1 MKEKFLKDLEKK
13 LSVLS
18 NEEIKD
24 IINEYSDIIDE
35 KIKHGKTEEEAIKEF
50 GDLKELTKEILK
62 AYKINPDYNK
72 NEFSEKTN
80 DFIKNSEDLIKKGA
94 QKLSDVTEDVVDS
107 FKNNGSNFDTA
118 SVFEIIIKV
127 LIVLV
132 ALALLRIPFYIIGE
146 FGEGIF
152 NLGGFP
158 FNNLF
163 GILWKILIGI
173 VYIIICVL
181 LIMTIVNKY
190 TNKNYDDSIK
200 KEKTKEVVK
209 KNNITKNE
217 NINKSVKKDDTFS
230 NFLVVLIKILFVI
243 LILVPLWCME
253 IGFIITICVIIY
265 LIVKGIEVYGILIL
279 LLGILGMIGYF
290 ADMIWRLLFNKGK
303 IYIFPVLI
311 NIVLIVV
318 GGLLTFDYIT
328 GLNYINKVPNNYQE
342 INKSYI
348 VTIDEQT
355 YIEDYIDKYIDNTLE
370 DNKLRFEITYYSD
383 MYDISEPVIV
393 ENIDEDTILSIKKF
407 KNQEFRFDNK
417 YFKEAID
424 NLKNKE
430 IYNYSLLDHI
440 SIKVYSNEATFE
452 LYR

>member
-1 MKEKFLKDLEKK
+1 
-13 LSVLS
+13 
-18 NEEIKD
+18 
-24 IINEYSDIIDE
+24 
-35 KIKHGKTEEEAIKEF
+35 
-50 GDLKELTKEILK
+50 
-62 AYKINPDYNK
+62 
-72 NEFSEKTN
+72 
-80 DFIKNSEDLIKKGA
+80 
-94 QKLSDVTEDVVDS
+94 
-107 FKNNGSNFDTA
+107 
-118 SVFEIIIKV
+118 
-127 LIVLV
+127 
-132 ALALLRIPFYIIGE
+132 
-146 FGEGIF
+146 
-152 NLGGFP
+152 
-158 FNNLF
+158 
-163 GILWKILIGI
+163 
-173 VYIIICVL
+173 
-181 LIMTIVNKY
+181 
-190 TNKNYDDSIK
+190 
-200 KEKTKEVVK
+200 
-209 KNNITKNE
+209 
-217 NINKSVKKDDTFS
+217 
-230 NFLVVLIKILFVI
+230 
-243 LILVPLWCME
+243 ME